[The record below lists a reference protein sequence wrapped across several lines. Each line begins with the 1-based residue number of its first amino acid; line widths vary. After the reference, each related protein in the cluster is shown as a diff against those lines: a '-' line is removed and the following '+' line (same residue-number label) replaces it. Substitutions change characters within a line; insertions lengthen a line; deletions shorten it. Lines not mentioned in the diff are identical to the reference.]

1 MATTKKE
8 ELRVFLL
15 QKNQEIKSD
24 LSVNISS
31 VIKIELDN
39 LQTKTGSITNCNS
52 KKSFLSHK
60 QENNCHYVFTPIDC
74 AWEKWCNAINPGGIG
89 DQCQRQQ
96 IALI

>member
-15 QKNQEIKSD
+15 QKKSSD

-31 VIKIELDN
+31 VIKIELDK
-39 LQTKTGSITNCNS
+39 LQTKTGSITKN
-52 KKSFLSHK
+52 FLSHK

-74 AWEKWCNAINPGGIG
+74 AREK
-89 DQCQRQQ
+89 
-96 IALI
+96 

>member
-31 VIKIELDN
+31 VIKIDVDK
-39 LQTKTGSITNCNS
+39 LQTKTGSITKN
-52 KKSFLSHK
+52 FLSHK

-74 AWEKWCNAINPGGIG
+74 AREK
-89 DQCQRQQ
+89 
-96 IALI
+96 